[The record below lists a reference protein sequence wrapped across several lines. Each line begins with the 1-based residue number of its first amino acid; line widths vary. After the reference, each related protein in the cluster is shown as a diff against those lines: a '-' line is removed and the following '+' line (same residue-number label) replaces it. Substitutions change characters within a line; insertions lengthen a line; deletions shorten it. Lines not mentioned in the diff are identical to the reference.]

1 MKEYHCRNWF
11 RTPETDIYEVTV
23 TTTSLTE
30 YMMMMMMMVV
40 VLVIVVMM
48 MMIIIIIS
56 MMRFQQ
62 CNFSTGGRHCSLLN
76 MASQFSFP
84 RLFDK

>member
-11 RTPETDIYEVTV
+11 RTSETDIYEVTV
-23 TTTSLTE
+23 TTTSLTD
-30 YMMMMMMMVV
+30 YMMMMVV

-56 MMRFQQ
+56 MMRFEQ
-62 CNFSTGGRHCSLLN
+62 CNFSTGDRHCSLLN